1 MKGMMFTEFLDWVEG
16 RWSPD
21 LVERIIAAADLPS
34 EGAYTSVGT
43 YGHAELLS
51 LVTVLGENV
60 SEDASVLVEAFGRAL
75 FPRLAITHPHLA
87 AQWDDALDLLARL
100 DSFIHPEVA
109 KLYPAAEV
117 PRFVVLEQAPG
128 YLRLAYHSKRPF
140 ADLAAGLI
148 AGCSDYFAANLD
160 VVRTSGQGLATT
172 FDIREM
178 PKD

>member
-1 MKGMMFTEFLDWVEG
+1 MKGVMFTEFLDWVED

-43 YGHAELLS
+43 YDHAELLN
-51 LVTVLGENV
+51 LVTVLGEIE
-60 SEDASVLVEAFGRAL
+60 SEDVSVLVEAFGKAL
-75 FPRLAITHPHLA
+75 FPRLAIAHPHLA
-87 AQWDDALDLLARL
+87 AQWDDAIGLLARL

-117 PRFVVLEQAPG
+117 PKFVVLVKAPG
-128 YLRLAYHSKRPF
+128 HLRLAYHSKRPL

-148 AGCSDYFAANLD
+148 AGCSDYFSANLS
-160 VVRTSGQGLATT
+160 VVRTSGPGLATT
-172 FDIREM
+172 FDIHEM